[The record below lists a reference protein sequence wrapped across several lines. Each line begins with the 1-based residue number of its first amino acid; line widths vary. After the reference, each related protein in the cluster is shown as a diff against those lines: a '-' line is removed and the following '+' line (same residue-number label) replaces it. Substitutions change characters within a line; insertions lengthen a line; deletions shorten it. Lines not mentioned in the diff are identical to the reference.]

1 MLLLSPNENL
11 RWWYS
16 HRSRKLKRRSLR
28 QRVCISW
35 VIRAVQV
42 RNLLFLFH
50 VSPKLALWQ
59 QLLIIICKKR
69 SKLSRKISWE
79 IISHH
84 RTSLFFRIRRS
95 IISRWICR
103 VGGIDHQPEIKGFQK
118 EEDYKF
124 LQWRLIRVVLLNK
137 FRWKLRIFRQIATII
152 LLNKSIMERFWSNY
166 VGIKTLILWLRRLIC
181 T

>member
-11 RWWYS
+11 RWWYN
-16 HRSRKLKRRSLR
+16 HRSRKLKRRNLQR
-28 QRVCISW
+28 QGCISW
-35 VIRAVQV
+35 VIRAARV
-42 RNLLFLFH
+42 RNLLFLFL

-59 QLLIIICKKR
+59 RLLIIICKKR

-84 RTSLFFRIRRS
+84 HTSLFFRTRQS
-95 IISRWICR
+95 IISQWICR
-103 VGGIDHQPEIKGFQK
+103 VGGIAHQPEIKGFRK
-118 EEDYKF
+118 EEGCKF
-124 LQWRLIRVVLLNK
+124 RQWRLIPAVLLNK
-137 FRWKLRIFRQIATII
+137 FRWKLLIFRRIATII

-166 VGIKTLILWLRRLIC
+166 VGIKTLILWLRQLIC